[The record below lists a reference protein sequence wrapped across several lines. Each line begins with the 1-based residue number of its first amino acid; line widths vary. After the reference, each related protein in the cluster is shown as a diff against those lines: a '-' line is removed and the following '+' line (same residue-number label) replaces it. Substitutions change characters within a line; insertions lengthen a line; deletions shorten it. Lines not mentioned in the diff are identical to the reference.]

1 MKQTYIE
8 SIQNKGGRKIA
19 EMRIYTHVGQ
29 GGINASDFANELNS
43 FDAKDRVNVRIN
55 TVGGSVVD
63 GFGIFSAMLNFKEK
77 GGELHTYNDGLAA
90 STGGWLL
97 LAADPQNIHS
107 KDFAILML
115 HGVKNDVQGKL
126 FEKSILTIFKNRSG
140 LDVENLMTNGTD
152 NFFDAAEASQRGFF
166 PSENIENTGFKIDI
180 PDNCSLLEV
189 SNSIQNIVNNINLKP
204 LKMKTV
210 INLLK
215 LQEGSSEEVIAAAVK
230 NALDLAKT
238 NADAL
243 VLAENKVTEAN
254 AKVLE
259 LQGKVDE
266 AVKNSA
272 TVFVEAQIKEGKFAP
287 KNETEKAALVDQYV
301 ASPENFKALVA
312 MMPTKAA
319 NALDAIDKGGE
330 DAKTL
335 IDQIDN
341 RSLRELEK
349 QDPALLAQIKN
360 EAKGEF
366 VKLWNKQYG
375 TNKTEADFK

>member
-8 SIQNKGGRKIA
+8 SIINKGGRKIA
-19 EMRIYTHVGQ
+19 EMHIYTHIGK
-29 GGINASDFANELNS
+29 GGVNAADFVKELNS
-43 FDAKDRVNVRIN
+43 FDTKDRVNVRIN

-63 GFGIFSAMLNFKEK
+63 GFGIFSAMLNFKER

-115 HGVKNDVQGKL
+115 HGVKNDVQGNL

-152 NFFDAAEASQRGFF
+152 NFFDSTEASARGFF
-166 PSENIENTGFKIDI
+166 PIENIENTGFKIDI

-189 SNSIQNIVNNINLKP
+189 SNSIQNIVNNINQKP

-215 LQEGSSEEVIAAAVK
+215 LQDGSSEEVIAAAVQ

-272 TVFVEAQIKEGKFAP
+272 TVFVEAKIKEGKFTP
-287 KNETEKAALVDQYV
+287 KNEADKEALVKQYI
-301 ASPENFKALVA
+301 ASPENFTALVD
-312 MMPTKAA
+312 MMPTKAS
-319 NALDAIDKGGE
+319 NVLDKIDESGAE
-330 DAKTL
+330 TKTL
-335 IDQIDN
+335 MDKVDN
-341 RSLRELEK
+341 RSLRDLEK
-349 QDPALLAQIKN
+349 QDPALLLQIKN

-375 TNKTEADFK
+375 TSKTEADFK